1 MSLLDRIIEKTKEKG
16 ISIRQLERACNMG
29 NGVIDNWSSSW
40 PRSDKL
46 LAVANYLQISVEY
59 LLTGKENEDL
69 TEEEKE
75 LLRYFRQLPI
85 REQMKEIG
93 RLEEK
98 AEQYSDQLETSST
111 SRTG

>member
-1 MSLLDRIIEKTKEKG
+1 MNLLDRIIEKTKEKG

-29 NGVIDNWSSSW
+29 NGVIDNWSRSW

-46 LAVANYLQISVEY
+46 MTVANYLQTSVEY
-59 LLTGKENEDL
+59 LLTGKENENL

-75 LLRYFRQLPI
+75 LLKYFRQLPE
-85 REQMKEIG
+85 REKMRELGKMET
-93 RLEEK
+93 R
-98 AEQYSDQLETSST
+98 AEQFNNQQETSST